1 MKGKNMTIVKWTPKR
16 NMFNV
21 FDDVEKMVNQ
31 AFGHSISRTD
41 VDSPLQPLLD
51 VYETD
56 SSIEVN
62 VDLPGVEKKDVE
74 VNISNSLLTISGER
88 KNTEGNCAGGGILQE
103 TSYGIFNRSFELTD
117 AVLEDKI
124 KAQFKNGVLK
134 ISLPKAEEIK
144 PNVRKI
150 KVN

>member
-1 MKGKNMTIVKWTPKR
+1 MTLVKWIPKR

-31 AFGHSISRTD
+31 AFGHSIRGTEVISQ
-41 VDSPLQPLLD
+41 LEPLLD

-56 SSIEVN
+56 NAIEVS
-62 VDLPGVEKKDVE
+62 VDLPGVEKRDVE
-74 VNISNSLLTISGER
+74 VNVSNGFLTISGER
-88 KNTEGNCAGGGILQE
+88 KNTAGESTESRIWQE
-103 TSYGIFNRSFELTD
+103 TSFGTFKRSFELTD
-117 AVLEDKI
+117 AVVEDKI

-144 PNVRKI
+144 PTVRKI
-150 KVN
+150 AVN

>member
-1 MKGKNMTIVKWTPKR
+1 MTLVKWTPKR

-31 AFGHSISRTD
+31 AFGHSIRNTEVTSQ
-41 VDSPLQPLLD
+41 LQPLLD

-56 SSIEVN
+56 STVEVS

-74 VNISNSLLTISGER
+74 LNVSNGLLTISGER
-88 KNTEGNCAGGGILQE
+88 KNTAGESAEGRIWQE
-103 TSYGIFNRSFELTD
+103 TSFGTFKRSFELTD
-117 AVLEDKI
+117 AVVEDKI

-144 PNVRKI
+144 PTVRKI
-150 KVN
+150 AVN

>member
-1 MKGKNMTIVKWTPKR
+1 MTLVKWTPKR

-31 AFGHSISRTD
+31 AFGHSIRGPEVTSQ
-41 VDSPLQPLLD
+41 LQPLLD

-56 SSIEVN
+56 NTVEVS

-74 VNISNSLLTISGER
+74 VNVSNGFLTIFGER
-88 KNTEGNCAGGGILQE
+88 KNTAGESSEGRIWKE
-103 TSYGIFNRSFELTD
+103 TSFGTFKRSFELTD
-117 AVLEDKI
+117 AVVEDKI

-134 ISLPKAEEIK
+134 ISLPKEEKIK
-144 PNVRKI
+144 PTVRKI
-150 KVN
+150 SVN

>member
-1 MKGKNMTIVKWTPKR
+1 MTLVKWTPRR

-31 AFGHSISRTD
+31 AFGHSIRNTEVTSQ
-41 VDSPLQPLLD
+41 LQPLLD

-56 SSIEVN
+56 STIEVS

-74 VNISNSLLTISGER
+74 VNVSNGFLTISGER
-88 KNTEGNCAGGGILQE
+88 KNTAGESTEGRIWQE
-103 TSYGIFNRSFELTD
+103 TSFGTFKRSFELTD
-117 AVLEDKI
+117 AVVEDKI

-144 PNVRKI
+144 PAVRKI
-150 KVN
+150 AVN

>member
-1 MKGKNMTIVKWTPKR
+1 MTLVKWTPKR

-31 AFGHSISRTD
+31 AFGHSIRNTEVTSQ
-41 VDSPLQPLLD
+41 LQPLLD

-56 SSIEVN
+56 STIEVS

-74 VNISNSLLTISGER
+74 VNVSNGLLTISGER
-88 KNTEGNCAGGGILQE
+88 KNTAGDCAEGRIWQE
-103 TSYGIFNRSFELTD
+103 TSFGTFKRSFELTD
-117 AVLEDKI
+117 AVVEDKI

-144 PNVRKI
+144 PTVRKI
-150 KVN
+150 DVN

>member
-1 MKGKNMTIVKWTPKR
+1 MTLVKWTPKR

-31 AFGHSISRTD
+31 AFGHSIRGPEVTSQ
-41 VDSPLQPLLD
+41 LQPLLD

-56 SSIEVN
+56 NTIEVS

-74 VNISNSLLTISGER
+74 VNVSNGLLTISGER
-88 KNTEGNCAGGGILQE
+88 KNTAGESTEGRIWQE
-103 TSYGIFNRSFELTD
+103 TSFGTFKRAFELTD
-117 AVLEDKI
+117 AVVEDKI

-144 PNVRKI
+144 PTVREI
-150 KVN
+150 AVN

>member
-1 MKGKNMTIVKWTPKR
+1 MTLVKWTPKK

-31 AFGHSISRTD
+31 AFGHSRRIREVASQ
-41 VDSPLQPLLD
+41 LQPLLD

-56 SSIEVN
+56 SSIEVS

-74 VNISNSLLTISGER
+74 VNVGDGFLTISGER
-88 KNTEGNCAGGGILQE
+88 KNTASDCAESRIWQE
-103 TSYGIFNRSFELTD
+103 TSFGAFRRSYKLTD
-117 AVLEDKI
+117 EVLEGKI

-144 PNVRKI
+144 PSVRKI
-150 KVN
+150 AVN